1 MSNPSIVIDSN
12 EAHDIEKNF
21 ILRDIYYHLTGYY
34 SNAKTLR
41 DACLKKEYKFK
52 LSAVK
57 NWLTN
62 QSTWQYMLHHRKIFH
77 ELVMVKFHVQIVYIN
92 ATSYF
97 LRMINIRGRHGKQ
110 YYKL

>member
-1 MSNPSIVIDSN
+1 MSNPSIVIDPN

-21 ILRDIYYHLTGYY
+21 ILCDIYYHPTGYY

-41 DACLKKEYKFK
+41 DACLKNGYKFK

-62 QSTWQYMLHHRKIFH
+62 QSTWQIYAPSPKNISRVSYGKISRPNCVP
-77 ELVMVKFHVQIVYIN
+77 LI
-92 ATSYF
+92 SYA
-97 LRMINIRGRHGKQ
+97 
-110 YYKL
+110 

>member
-1 MSNPSIVIDSN
+1 MSQPQIVIDPD
-12 EAHDIEKNF
+12 EAKRIEKNL

-77 ELVMVKFHVQIVYIN
+77 ELVMVKFHIQIVYISV
-92 ATSYF
+92 TSYF
-97 LRMINIRGRHGKQ
+97 LHIINIRERHGKQ